1 MKQGE
6 KITVYYTQVANNSN
20 KKNVKSKMGIFIRDY
35 GSYIQIYDKYNIR
48 TSIMK
53 QDIVKI
59 ERVKNENI

>member
-1 MKQGE
+1 MNQGDNVT
-6 KITVYYTQVANNSN
+6 INCIQTIYNTN
-20 KKNVKSKMGIFIRDY
+20 KKNIKRMSGIFIKDY

-48 TSIMK
+48 TSIVK